1 MDNRLLEFIEQYMP
15 LTEEEKIV
23 IDDLNII
30 RSFKRGTVIVEEG
43 DTIKDA
49 IFVLKGCLRSYF
61 IMDGEEKTSAFTTEN
76 EPLILLSGDDPNKTA
91 HYVDSVEDSIVTL
104 GNLEMENE
112 TVEKFPRF
120 EKLCKLISEQLLE
133 KNASSFA
140 EFKNTTPEQRY
151 KNLLKN
157 RPDLLQRAPQHQIAS
172 YLGIKPQSLSRI
184 RKRLSK
190 KSSA

>member
-15 LTEEEKIV
+15 LTEEEKIF

-30 RSFKRGTVIVEEG
+30 RSLKRGTVIVEEG

-49 IFVLKGCLRSYF
+49 IFVLKGCLRSYY

-104 GNLEMENE
+104 GNLEMENK

-120 EKLCKLISEQLLE
+120 EKLCKLISEQLLK

-151 KNLLKN
+151 INLLKN